1 MGVASVMTQKCDI
14 ERSAQTF
21 KGDYNV
27 EMPPAWQPHLTDVPC
42 RLIPQTS
49 NVRGIGGIVGE
60 ESDISQREA
69 SKNVIRVMFPNSTDI
84 KERDRI
90 LNVRRRDGQIV
101 MAGPINVL
109 LLRPADRPT
118 GPSHQNIIG
127 ERIN

>member
-1 MGVASVMTQKCDI
+1 MMTQKCDI
-14 ERSAQTF
+14 QRNAQTV

-27 EMPPAWQPHLTDVPC
+27 LMPNAWQPHLTDVPC

-69 SKNVIRVMFPNSTDI
+69 SKNVVRLIFPADTDI
-84 KERDRI
+84 TEQDRI
-90 LNVRRRDGQIV
+90 VNVRRRNGKVV
-101 MAGPINVL
+101 MKGPINVL

-118 GPSHQNIIG
+118 GPSHQNVIAEKII
-127 ERIN
+127 

>member
-1 MGVASVMTQKCDI
+1 MGVVSVMTQKCDI
-14 ERSAQTF
+14 ERNAQTV
-21 KGDYNV
+21 KSGYNTP
-27 EMPPAWQPHLTDVPC
+27 MSGAWQPHLTDVPC

-69 SKNVIRVMFPNSTDI
+69 SKNVVRLIFPFDTDI
-84 KERDRI
+84 TEQDRI
-90 LNVRRRDGQIV
+90 VNVRRRNGRVV
-101 MAGPINVL
+101 MEGPINVL

-127 ERIN
+127 EKII